1 MLAITHVRPRALLR
15 VRDLDLP
22 VPHAPDL
29 VIARGTQLVLPNG
42 ADVAPGHRMTVR
54 FERVALRLSFVDG
67 DATSFSHALPTEPR
81 VALAIAAAAALHLV
95 VLALFMHGRV
105 PPDSVEADARDAMKQ
120 YLAKA
125 EERAARAEAE
135 KAPPMAPPP
144 DGAEAAMAPATN
156 DSRASRGGAGK
167 PSEEGTAGDPS
178 RTKDGAR
185 YRITRGT
192 DTRESRPE
200 ERALASQF
208 GLLAIL
214 GADTSG
220 ANAGRSPWAAET
232 GRAAMGNIFGP
243 TIHDAAGQAGLGL
256 SGAGSGGGGLGA
268 GVSMGLNGADGF
280 GGGGDGELGLGRFGT
295 LGHGGGSG
303 TCGAN
308 CGAGAHGRLGGTHQ
322 VKTFFMRSCGDRE
335 RGCVQVNGR
344 LPPEAIQRIVRQNH
358 GRLRA
363 CYEQGLHRDPS
374 LEGRVATKFV
384 IDRSGAVSMV
394 STADSAIADGS
405 VNACIARAFGNMAF
419 PEPEG
424 GIVTVVYPLVF
435 SKE

>member
-29 VIARGTQLVLPNG
+29 VIARGSQLVLPNG
-42 ADVAPGHRMTVR
+42 AEVARGHRMTVR

-135 KAPPMAPPP
+135 KAPPMATPP
-144 DGAEAAMAPATN
+144 DGAEAAMAPATS

-232 GRAAMGNIFGP
+232 GRAAMGRI
-243 TIHDAAGQAGLGL
+243 
-256 SGAGSGGGGLGA
+256 AGSL
-268 GVSMGLNGADGF
+268 
-280 GGGGDGELGLGRFGT
+280 
-295 LGHGGGSG
+295 
-303 TCGAN
+303 
-308 CGAGAHGRLGGTHQ
+308 
-322 VKTFFMRSCGDRE
+322 
-335 RGCVQVNGR
+335 
-344 LPPEAIQRIVRQNH
+344 
-358 GRLRA
+358 
-363 CYEQGLHRDPS
+363 
-374 LEGRVATKFV
+374 TK
-384 IDRSGAVSMV
+384 
-394 STADSAIADGS
+394 
-405 VNACIARAFGNMAF
+405 
-419 PEPEG
+419 
-424 GIVTVVYPLVF
+424 
-435 SKE
+435 

>member
-1 MLAITHVRPRALLR
+1 MQKSLIEARLTWGDDTLAITHVRPRAQLR
-15 VRDLDLP
+15 IRDLGLP
-22 VPHAPDL
+22 IAHTPDL
-29 VIARGTQLVLPNG
+29 VIARGTKLEPDLHLG
-42 ADVAPGHRMTVR
+42 D
-54 FERVALRLSFVDG
+54 VALRLALVED
-67 DATSFSHALPTEPR
+67 DATSFPFVFPTEPR
-81 VALAIAAAAALHLV
+81 VALAVAAAAALHLV
-95 VLALFMHGRV
+95 VLTLFMHGRI
-105 PPDSVEADARDAMKQ
+105 PPDSAEADARDAMKQ

-135 KAPPMAPPP
+135 KAPPMTTPP
-144 DGAEAAMAPATN
+144 DGAEAAMAP
-156 DSRASRGGAGK
+156 GAGTANGGRGT

-178 RTKDGAR
+178 RTRDGAR
-185 YRITRGT
+185 YRVTRGS
-192 DTRESRPE
+192 DTRADRPE
-200 ERALASQF
+200 ERALVAQF
-208 GLLAIL
+208 GLLSIL

-220 ANAGRSPWAAET
+220 QNAGRSPWAAET
-232 GRAAMGNIFGP
+232 GRSAMGNIFGA

-256 SGAGSGGGGLGA
+256 SGAGSGGGGLGG
-268 GVSMGLNGADGF
+268 GVSMGVNGADGF
-280 GGGGDGELGLGRFGT
+280 GGGGDGELGLGRLGT

-308 CGAGAHGRLGGTHQ
+308 CGAGAHGRLGGSHQ
-322 VKTFFMRSCGDRE
+322 TKTFFMRTCG
-335 RGCVQVNGR
+335 GGPCIQVNGR

-363 CYEQGLHRDPS
+363 CYEQGLFRDPS

-394 STADSAIADGS
+394 STAESAIADGS

-424 GIVTVVYPLVF
+424 GIVTVVYPLIF